1 MESRADLERARLE
14 NGPRPGELPLDAGVV
29 DVVGLSHGDAAG
41 VDVRVREVLSII
53 AEHQN
58 GRWPNLD
65 EWKLVLPRWFTA
77 FFVEQR
83 TQNEESRPLD
93 WRRALPA
100 EQQASVVDDKKW
112 TLSAWLFWLQPDE
125 RQWYFWDSRV
135 ESKNQLRVQV
145 QIVDYPLLGALEWL
159 LRSAGARDVVALT

>member
-1 MESRADLERARLE
+1 M
-14 NGPRPGELPLDAGVV
+14 
-29 DVVGLSHGDAAG
+29 
-41 VDVRVREVLSII
+41 
-53 AEHQN
+53 
-58 GRWPNLD
+58 
-65 EWKLVLPRWFTA
+65 
-77 FFVEQR
+77 
-83 TQNEESRPLD
+83 D